1 MPKALNQVKIVKKR
15 TKKFFRHQSDRFKS
29 VKVGAPALGLGLA
42 ERTPVL
48 ITTLSRIAQLAQA
61 SRY

>member
-29 VKVGAPALGLGLA
+29 VKVSARPSQATRPRALLA
-42 ERTPVL
+42 ETRIL
-48 ITTLSRIAQLAQA
+48 IITV
-61 SRY
+61 